1 MHVGRVNIVEDPSEE
16 NKSRKP
22 NTKLS
27 QRRADNLK
35 SNRVAKQAQSFKKM
49 TKIKV
54 VDNNNIIGKHLE
66 RQGLHLNALGNKFL
80 ARNLLSINRSWRGN
94 NDLAFNNYGFNKIVG
109 VPKIVNNAYN
119 VLDR

>member
-1 MHVGRVNIVEDPSEE
+1 
-16 NKSRKP
+16 
-22 NTKLS
+22 
-27 QRRADNLK
+27 
-35 SNRVAKQAQSFKKM
+35 M

-66 RQGLHLNALGNKFL
+66 RQGLHVNALGNKFL